1 MSEPRVTVVGGG
13 ITGLAAAYTAA
24 QAGAEVTLLE
34 AGTRLGGCIEGATVG
49 GASVEAGAD
58 AFLAR
63 VPEAAALAKAVGLG
77 NELVA
82 PAPVGPMVWSGG
94 RLRRFP
100 EGLLLGVPAGMTA
113 VARSGVLSVGGMARA
128 ALDLV
133 LPATPVVDDV
143 SVAELVG
150 RRFGREVVERLVDP
164 LIGGINA
171 GRSEELS
178 AAAVAPQIVAA
189 ARAHRSLL
197 LGARAQQR
205 TATATE
211 APVFLTVRSGLTR
224 FVECIA
230 EQSGAGIHVG
240 VAVDSVD
247 DLDGAVVLAVPAA
260 VAAGLVARRCPDA
273 AEELRAIRTAS
284 VGMVLLAY
292 DEEAFPAPLDASGFV
307 VPRVEG
313 RLLTACSFGTSKWPQ
328 WKVPGRVV
336 LRVSVGRA
344 GDDRW
349 QSLDDD
355 ALVARVHDELVA
367 ALGVRDEPLD
377 TQVRRWIGAFPQY
390 EVGHL
395 ARVDR
400 IEDALRRD
408 LPHVVVVGSSYR
420 GLGIPAC
427 IRQGREAAARVQS
440 R

>member
-1 MSEPRVTVVGGG
+1 MSARRVTVVGGG

-77 NELVA
+77 DELVA

-100 EGLLLGVPAGMTA
+100 EGLLLGVPAGVTA

-133 LPATPVVDDV
+133 LPATPVADDV

-189 ARAHRSLL
+189 ARAHR
-197 LGARAQQR
+197 
-205 TATATE
+205 
-211 APVFLTVRSGLTR
+211 
-224 FVECIA
+224 
-230 EQSGAGIHVG
+230 
-240 VAVDSVD
+240 
-247 DLDGAVVLAVPAA
+247 
-260 VAAGLVARRCPDA
+260 
-273 AEELRAIRTAS
+273 
-284 VGMVLLAY
+284 
-292 DEEAFPAPLDASGFV
+292 
-307 VPRVEG
+307 
-313 RLLTACSFGTSKWPQ
+313 
-328 WKVPGRVV
+328 
-336 LRVSVGRA
+336 
-344 GDDRW
+344 
-349 QSLDDD
+349 
-355 ALVARVHDELVA
+355 
-367 ALGVRDEPLD
+367 
-377 TQVRRWIGAFPQY
+377 
-390 EVGHL
+390 
-395 ARVDR
+395 
-400 IEDALRRD
+400 
-408 LPHVVVVGSSYR
+408 
-420 GLGIPAC
+420 
-427 IRQGREAAARVQS
+427 
-440 R
+440 